1 MKTKHQQETIPGAEI
16 RARRIA
22 MGLTQAQL
30 ALELGLAPN
39 SVARFERNSLRVS
52 HPTMLRAAL
61 FLIEDRHRAE
71 RLMRTAHRS
80 GKTRIATSTGAR

>member
-1 MKTKHQQETIPGAEI
+1 MKTKQPIIPGAEI

-22 MGLTQAQL
+22 MGLTQREL
-30 ALELGLAPN
+30 AAELGVAPN
-39 SVARFERNSLRVS
+39 SVARFERESIRVS

-71 RLMRTAHRS
+71 RLMAAGSRR
-80 GKTRIATSTGAR
+80 